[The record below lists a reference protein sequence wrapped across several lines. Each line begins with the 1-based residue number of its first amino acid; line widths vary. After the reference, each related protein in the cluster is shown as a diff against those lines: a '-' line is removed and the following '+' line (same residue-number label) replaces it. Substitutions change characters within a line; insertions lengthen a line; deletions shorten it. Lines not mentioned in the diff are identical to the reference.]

1 MRKTTLTI
9 ATIVI
14 AGLASA
20 PFAAGAKTHK
30 HSRHHMSTMDKSATT
45 GSSTTTGANM
55 KSSTSPSM
63 RGDTSS
69 DGNVGP
75 GTTNNKTTSGR

>member
-45 GSSTTTGANM
+45 GSATTTGANM
-55 KSSTSPSM
+55 KSSTGA

-75 GTTNNKTTSGR
+75 GTSNNNTKPVR